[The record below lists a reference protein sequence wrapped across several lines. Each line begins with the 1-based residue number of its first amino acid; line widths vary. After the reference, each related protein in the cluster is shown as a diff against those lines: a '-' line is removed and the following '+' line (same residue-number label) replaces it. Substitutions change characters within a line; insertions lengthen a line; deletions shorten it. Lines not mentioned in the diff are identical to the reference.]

1 MSGSNPGGGAPT
13 HPALLQPPFFAVDG
27 ISPSTPIT
35 SQMEQIDQLNTLL
48 LQEIDAN
55 FARFHQVVTARILP
69 EIKRFSLESR
79 TTREAAD
86 FHRGFYEAAAQVQ
99 THPHGEDP
107 SQSTS
112 QSEIY
117 ASSPQPTEYD
127 DHTFTLR
134 RGAEDSTVHLDDR
147 THAEGSFMFEPG
159 PGASSTPL
167 PSRTADPD
175 ASWEESMGSPFERV
189 DRQLGGLRLEDT
201 SSDLPTPSLPSGYR
215 LPNLGSDSS
224 TFNASTGTVDR
235 ADVPSL
241 QYKPQPPGGGST
253 PRAAATGRRTPTR
266 SGTSFLSA
274 KGHPTPRLIDLSNTP
289 LSAKISRTN
298 PSGPLRFDDDDDD
311 DFGMSPPVTMNFGR
325 LPSLPPRAQAIFS
338 AGTPAKA
345 SAFSTGPAAAP
356 SSTILD
362 PEPPAEPPAAVVEQA
377 HEIGDLLD
385 EITRGYDDYEPSPRM
400 PTPAGLGRYSILP
413 SDFGPGRRL
422 FEESP
427 VAPPEAAR
435 SSRPRQSVANT
446 SYGSDIQTTND
457 GPGQF
462 IDDDESFDDNDD
474 TFSSAGGETV
484 HQPVAQ
490 QAYLDNSYFSDA
502 DGDASLYA
510 AQLYA
515 AQRVEVTD
523 THVGGGDGNDASLV
537 FGRPGGG
544 AAGQAFALLQQD
556 DMVTYHG
563 GRLEDAQIPGSPT
576 RRRS

>member
-1 MSGSNPGGGAPT
+1 MSGSNPGNGAPA
-13 HPALLQPPFFAVDG
+13 HPALLQPPFFAVEG
-27 ISPSTPIT
+27 ISASTPIT

-55 FARFHQVVTARILP
+55 FARFHQVITARILP

-107 SQSTS
+107 AQSTS

-127 DHTFTLR
+127 DHTFTLSH
-134 RGAEDSTVHLDDR
+134 GEQSTVNLDDR
-147 THAEGSFMFEPG
+147 TAEGSFMFEPG
-159 PGASSTPL
+159 PGATSTPL
-167 PSRTADPD
+167 PARTADPD

-189 DRQLGGLRLEDT
+189 DRQLGGLRLDDS

-215 LPNLGSDSS
+215 LPNLGSDNS

-235 ADVPSL
+235 ADLASL
-241 QYKPQPPGGGST
+241 QFKPQAQSGGST
-253 PRAAATGRRTPTR
+253 PRPRAGQKTPTKP
-266 SGTSFLSA
+266 SSSFLTA
-274 KGHPTPRLIDLSNTP
+274 KGAPTPRLIDLTNTP
-289 LSAKISRTN
+289 LSAKISRKN
-298 PSGPLRFDDDDDD
+298 PAGPLRFDDDDED
-311 DFGMSPPVTMNFGR
+311 DFAMSPPVTMNFGR

-362 PEPPAEPPAAVVEQA
+362 PEPPAEPPTGVVEQA
-377 HEIGDLLD
+377 QEIGDLLD

-422 FEESP
+422 FEDSP
-427 VAPPEAAR
+427 QPEAAR
-435 SSRPRQSVANT
+435 GGPRRSVANT
-446 SYGSDIQTTND
+446 SFGSDIQTTND

-462 IDDDESFDDNDD
+462 IDDDESFDDDNDD
-474 TFSSAGGETV
+474 TFSSAGGDTV
-484 HQPVAQ
+484 HQPVDP
-490 QAYLDNSYFSDA
+490 QAYDNSFFSDA
-502 DGDASLYA
+502 DGDASLYPA
-510 AQLYA
+510 A
-515 AQRVEVTD
+515 RVEVTD
-523 THVGGGDGNDASLV
+523 THVGGGSGNDASLV
-537 FGRPGGG
+537 FGRPGG
-544 AAGQAFALLQQD
+544 AQAGQAFALLQQD